1 VRFYAL
7 LFAVCALAQAAAPV
21 YGYKV
26 VKTYP
31 HDRAAFT
38 QGLQYTDG
46 IFYEGTGLN
55 GRSSIRKVELATGKV
70 LQLRNVDR
78 QYFGEGIVTVGNEL
92 FELTWQHGVMF
103 VYDKNTFNVLRTY
116 TYQGEGWGLTTD
128 GASLVM
134 SDGTSAIRFIDPKT
148 GKETRRIKVTDGA
161 AEVTELNELEYIKGE
176 IWANIWQTDR
186 IARIDPKTG
195 KVNSYLDLRGI
206 LGVMDSM
213 GTDVLNGIAYDAKTD
228 RIWVTG
234 KLWPKIFEIQ
244 VGTKK

>member
-1 VRFYAL
+1 MRFYAL

-78 QYFGEGIVTVGNEL
+78 QYFGEGIVTV
-92 FELTWQHGVMF
+92 
-103 VYDKNTFNVLRTY
+103 
-116 TYQGEGWGLTTD
+116 
-128 GASLVM
+128 
-134 SDGTSAIRFIDPKT
+134 
-148 GKETRRIKVTDGA
+148 
-161 AEVTELNELEYIKGE
+161 E
-176 IWANIWQTDR
+176 IGRAH
-186 IARIDPKTG
+186 
-195 KVNSYLDLRGI
+195 V
-206 LGVMDSM
+206 
-213 GTDVLNGIAYDAKTD
+213 
-228 RIWVTG
+228 
-234 KLWPKIFEIQ
+234 
-244 VGTKK
+244 

>member
-1 VRFYAL
+1 MA
-7 LFAVCALAQAAAPV
+7 AQAAAPV

-31 HDRAAFT
+31 HDRGAFT

-55 GRSSIRKVELATGKV
+55 GRSSIRKVEQNTGKV
-70 LQLRNVDR
+70 LQQRNVDR

-92 FELTWQHGVMF
+92 FELTWQNGVMF
-103 VYDKNTFNVLRTY
+103 VYDKASFNVLRTSS
-116 TYQGEGWGLTTD
+116 YQGEGWGLTSD
-128 GASLVM
+128 GTSLIM
-134 SDGTSAIRFIDPKT
+134 SDGTSAIRFLDPKT
-148 GKETRRIKVTDGA
+148 GRETRRIKVTDGA
-161 AEVTELNELEYIKGE
+161 SEVVELNELEYIKGE
-176 IWANIWQTDR
+176 IWANIWQTNR

-195 KVNSYLDLRGI
+195 KVNSYLDLNGI
-206 LGVMDSM
+206 LSVMESA

-244 VGTKK
+244 VGARK